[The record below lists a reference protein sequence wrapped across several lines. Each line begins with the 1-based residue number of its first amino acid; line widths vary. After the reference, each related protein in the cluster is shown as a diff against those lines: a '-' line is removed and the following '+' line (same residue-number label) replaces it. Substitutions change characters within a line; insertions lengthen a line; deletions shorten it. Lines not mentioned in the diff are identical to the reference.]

1 MQLLCKI
8 MASIVRNAIMNHL
21 KINNLFSNKQFRFL
35 SGRSTTLQL
44 LNMLDDWTEVLDNGH
59 IIDIIY
65 RFPKSFRLNTTET
78 SSI

>member
-8 MASIVRNAIMNHL
+8 MESM

-35 SGRSTTLQL
+35 SERSTTIQL
-44 LNMLDDWTEVLDNGH
+44 LNVLDDWTEVLDNGH

-65 RFPKSFRLNTTET
+65 RFPKSFRIDTTET
-78 SSI
+78 SI